1 MIVVGL
7 DLSLTM
13 TGIAC
18 NHDADPMGWLWRVRS
33 KGTKADTLDERAQ
46 RLGNLA
52 HRIIGDVTQRL
63 DAVPD
68 LVVVE
73 APAFAQVSGSHH
85 DRSGLWWLVVEPL
98 CALVCPVVE
107 VPPTTLKKYA
117 TGKGNASKD
126 EVLAA
131 IIRRYPMCNPLD
143 NNEADA
149 LALMAMGLDHLG
161 EPLADVPAVNR
172 QALDAVHWPQV
183 HRIEDVA

>member
-7 DLSLTM
+7 DLSLTA
-13 TGIAC
+13 TGIAV
-18 NHDADPMGWLWRVRS
+18 NRDDEPAEWTWRVRS
-33 KGTKADTLDERAQ
+33 KGTKADTLDDRAQ
-46 RLGNLA
+46 RLGELA
-52 HRIIGDVTQRL
+52 RRILR
-63 DAVPD
+63 AVGNPD
-68 LVVVE
+68 LVIVE

-98 CALVCPVVE
+98 LALVCPVAE
-107 VPPTTLKKYA
+107 VAPTTLKKYA

-131 IIRRYPMCNPLD
+131 IIRRYPMCNPAD

-161 EPLADVPAVNR
+161 EPLADVPAINR
-172 QALDAVHWPQV
+172 QALAAVHWPQV
-183 HRIEDVA
+183 HGNEDAA